1 MKHCYRILFML
12 VRHKE
17 WGNYSHSSS
26 FLFRQADQG
35 RQAEKEGEK
44 AILDEVS
51 SLGKGKTLRG
61 IINFL
66 PILTNHVE
74 PPLRKHLFEYLLPSG
89 GLSFDCS
96 VLNQEKR
103 VSRNGKSGCL

>member
-12 VRHKE
+12 VRRIE
-17 WGNYSHSSS
+17 WRNYSQSPS

-44 AILDEVS
+44 ATLDEVS

-66 PILTNHVE
+66 PMLTNHVE
-74 PPLRKHLFEYLLPSG
+74 PPLRKHPFEYLLPSG
-89 GLSFDCS
+89 GSQFRL
-96 VLNQEKR
+96 
-103 VSRNGKSGCL
+103 